1 MPMTEEDIQILGS
14 ALMGQLMS
22 LGIQRKVIIASMA
35 GIDTSEV
42 PSVQYNVPVN
52 AALTQAFGKL
62 STERKR
68 KALPILA
75 DQLMATNGDAGRDEL
90 TRLLHHHGYEYINGT
105 FVPVGLIDERE
116 KQYVP
121 QPSAIELAKAF
132 TRLVQGDES
141 GAITSACEAVEAA
154 TNALYAKHSLGDT
167 KASYQAKVNTVLHRL
182 KIIDKLK
189 KELTELPISNK
200 DAEKIAEEV
209 HEATKHAAEALQAIR
224 RSLGD
229 VHGTKP
235 TKTRIVYDSIK
246 WASAIC
252 GLLEGE

>member
-1 MPMTEEDIQILGS
+1 MTEQDIQTLGN
-14 ALMGQLMS
+14 ALMGQLMN
-22 LGIQRKVIIASMA
+22 LGVQRKVIIASMA

-42 PSVQYNVPVN
+42 PPEQYNVPVN
-52 AALTQAFGKL
+52 TALVRAFGRL
-62 STERKR
+62 TIERKR
-68 KALPILA
+68 NALPILA
-75 DQLMATNGDAGRDEL
+75 EQLMTTNGETGRQDL
-90 TRLLHHHGYEYINGT
+90 TRLLHHHGYEYTNNMFIPT
-105 FVPVGLIDERE
+105 GLIDERE

-121 QPSAIELAKAF
+121 HPSAIELAKAF

-154 TNALYAKHSLGDT
+154 TNALYAKHKLGDIT
-167 KASYQAKVNTVLHRL
+167 ASYQAKVNTVLQRL
-182 KIIDKLK
+182 KIMERLK
-189 KELTELPISNK
+189 KELVELPIKNE
-200 DAEKIAEEV
+200 DAEKITVEV
-209 HEATKHAAEALQAIR
+209 YEATKHAAEALQVIR
-224 RSLGD
+224 RALGD

>member
-1 MPMTEEDIQILGS
+1 MTEEDVQTLGN
-14 ALMGQLMS
+14 ALMGQLMN
-22 LGIQRKVIIASMA
+22 LGVQKKIIIAAMA

-42 PSVQYNVPVN
+42 PAEQYNVPVN
-52 AALTQAFGKL
+52 SALTRGFGKL
-62 STERKR
+62 SVERKR
-68 KALPILA
+68 NALPVLA
-75 DQLMATNGDAGRDEL
+75 DQLMKTNGEPGRQEL
-90 TRLLHHHGYEYINGT
+90 TGLLHHHGYEYVNGT

-116 KQYVP
+116 RQYVP
-121 QPSAIELAKAF
+121 ESSAAELAKALN
-132 TRLVQGDES
+132 RLVQGDES
-141 GAITSACEAVEAA
+141 GAITSACEAVESA
-154 TNALYAKHSLGDT
+154 TNALYEKYNLGDT
-167 KASYQAKVNTVLHRL
+167 KAPYQAKVNTVLQRL

-189 KELTELPISNK
+189 QELMQLPIRPE

-209 HEATKHAAEALQAIR
+209 YEATKHAAEALQVIR
-224 RSLGD
+224 RTLGD